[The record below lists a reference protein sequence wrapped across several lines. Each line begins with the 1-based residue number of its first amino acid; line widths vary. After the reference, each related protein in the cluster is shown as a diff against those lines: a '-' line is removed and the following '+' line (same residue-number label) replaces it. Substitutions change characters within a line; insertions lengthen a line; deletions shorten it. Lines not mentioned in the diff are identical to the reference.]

1 MRILIWFWPEM
12 FLIKYVA
19 WVILRTPVTLWF
31 IVLRVPGWLEICRG
45 FILLAVLLSLGAF
58 LCGLVGLCIHSHCSK
73 RAWFILAGALMSL
86 VGKAYIHVFSVLVII
101 SYQRKSN
108 TCTSI
113 EIYQKKKIDLS
124 IDYLF
129 FYWSMYTYIYM
140 YVERGGTL
148 NIWKAPN
155 YAFLKLELSS
165 FSK

>member
-45 FILLAVLLSLGAF
+45 LILLAVLLSLGAF

-86 VGKAYIHVFSVLVII
+86 VGKAYIHVSSVFI
-101 SYQRKSN
+101 SYRLISKKVKYMYFNRNISKIKEN
-108 TCTSI
+108 WFINWLSFFFTGTCTR
-113 EIYQKKKIDLS
+113 
-124 IDYLF
+124 
-129 FYWSMYTYIYM
+129 TYICM
-140 YVERGGTL
+140 
-148 NIWKAPN
+148 WKEVVLWIFGKHLIMP
-155 YAFLKLELSS
+155 F
-165 FSK
+165 

>member
-45 FILLAVLLSLGAF
+45 LILLAVLLSLGAF

-86 VGKAYIHVFSVLVII
+86 VGKAYIHVSSVFI
-101 SYQRKSN
+101 SYRLISKKVKYMYFNRNISKKEN
-108 TCTSI
+108 WLIIFFFTGPCTR
-113 EIYQKKKIDLS
+113 
-124 IDYLF
+124 
-129 FYWSMYTYIYM
+129 TYICM
-140 YVERGGTL
+140 
-148 NIWKAPN
+148 WKEVVLWIFGKHLIMP
-155 YAFLKLELSS
+155 F
-165 FSK
+165 

>member
-45 FILLAVLLSLGAF
+45 LILLAVLLSLGAF

-86 VGKAYIHVFSVLVII
+86 VGKAYIHVSSVLVII

-108 TCTSI
+108 ICTSI

-129 FYWSMYTYIYM
+129 FLLVHVHVHIYVSGKRW
-140 YVERGGTL
+140 YFE
-148 NIWKAPN
+148 
-155 YAFLKLELSS
+155 YLEST
-165 FSK
+165 

>member
-19 WVILRTPVTLWF
+19 RVILRTPVTLWF

-45 FILLAVLLSLGAF
+45 LILLAVLLSLGAF

-86 VGKAYIHVFSVLVII
+86 VGKAYIHVSSVLVII

-108 TCTSI
+108 ICTSI

-140 YVERGGTL
+140 
-148 NIWKAPN
+148 
-155 YAFLKLELSS
+155 
-165 FSK
+165 

>member
-45 FILLAVLLSLGAF
+45 LILLAVLLSLGAF

-86 VGKAYIHVFSVLVII
+86 VGKAYIHVSSVLVII

-108 TCTSI
+108 ICTSI

-129 FYWSMYTYIYM
+129 FYWSMYTYIYNVCGKRW
-140 YVERGGTL
+140 YFE
-148 NIWKAPN
+148 
-155 YAFLKLELSS
+155 YLEST
-165 FSK
+165 

>member
-1 MRILIWFWPEM
+1 M

-45 FILLAVLLSLGAF
+45 LILLAVLLSLGAF

-86 VGKAYIHVFSVLVII
+86 VGKAYIHVSSVLVII

-108 TCTSI
+108 ICTSI

-129 FYWSMYTYIYM
+129 FLLVHVHVHIYVCGKRW
-140 YVERGGTL
+140 YFE
-148 NIWKAPN
+148 
-155 YAFLKLELSS
+155 YLEST
-165 FSK
+165 

>member
-45 FILLAVLLSLGAF
+45 LILLAVLLSLGAF

-108 TCTSI
+108 ICTSI

-129 FYWSMYTYIYM
+129 FLLVHVHVHIYVCGKRW
-140 YVERGGTL
+140 YFE
-148 NIWKAPN
+148 
-155 YAFLKLELSS
+155 YLEST
-165 FSK
+165 

>member
-45 FILLAVLLSLGAF
+45 LILLAVLLSLGAF

-86 VGKAYIHVFSVLVII
+86 VGKAYIHVSSVLVII

-108 TCTSI
+108 ICTSI

-129 FYWSMYTYIYM
+129 FLLVHVHVHIYVCGKRW
-140 YVERGGTL
+140 YFE
-148 NIWKAPN
+148 
-155 YAFLKLELSS
+155 YLEST
-165 FSK
+165 

>member
-19 WVILRTPVTLWF
+19 RVILRTPVTLWF

-45 FILLAVLLSLGAF
+45 LILLAVLLSLGAF

-129 FYWSMYTYIYM
+129 FFTGPCTRTYICK
-140 YVERGGTL
+140 
-148 NIWKAPN
+148 WKEVVLWIFGKHLIMP
-155 YAFLKLELSS
+155 F
-165 FSK
+165 

>member
-45 FILLAVLLSLGAF
+45 LILLAVLLSLGAF

-129 FYWSMYTYIYM
+129 FLLVHVHVHIYVCGKRW
-140 YVERGGTL
+140 YFE
-148 NIWKAPN
+148 
-155 YAFLKLELSS
+155 YLKST
-165 FSK
+165 

>member
-45 FILLAVLLSLGAF
+45 LILLAVLLSLGAF

-86 VGKAYIHVFSVLVII
+86 VGKAYIHVSSVFI
-101 SYQRKSN
+101 SYRLISKKVKYMYFNRNLSKKEN
-108 TCTSI
+108 WFINWLSFFFTGPCTR
-113 EIYQKKKIDLS
+113 
-124 IDYLF
+124 
-129 FYWSMYTYIYM
+129 TYICM
-140 YVERGGTL
+140 
-148 NIWKAPN
+148 WKEVVLWIFGKHLIMP
-155 YAFLKLELSS
+155 F
-165 FSK
+165 